1 MAENRPILLEAQT
14 LSRQMSASARVADIN
29 LTLRRGDVLGLL
41 GLNGA
46 GKSTTL
52 NMLAGVT
59 VPDAGSVTVAGYS
72 LAEQPLQARAALG
85 YLPDTP
91 PLYPDMRV
99 GAYLK
104 LTAQLRRV
112 PKRLVRSAV
121 DDASELCD
129 LTAVQKHRIAAL
141 SKGYRQRVGLAQA
154 IIHKPQL
161 ILLDEPSNGLDPHQ
175 MQSMRQLIQG
185 LGETAAVV
193 FSTHLL
199 PEAVAT
205 CNRIAVMHQ
214 GRIVASERDTNAG
227 TEQTAKEQGVQ
238 PLHRD
243 ELDTLFSNLVQFGT
257 PKAPI
262 TTLSN
267 KAAQPAETH
276 HEMDA

>member
-1 MAENRPILLEAQT
+1 
-14 LSRQMSASARVADIN
+14 MSASARVADIN